1 MITSF
6 ITENFYDYAAT
17 IHGTWWT
24 LSCNTFLYVP
34 LVQKFVG
41 TTVADW
47 FLFRVSWVD
56 LIGVGCL
63 LISGAK
69 LYANQNLI
77 IQNLRQEETNKVYV
91 TEQDFDLSGWN
102 VEMQMDKVVSKTCR
116 KQKIV
121 PAWGLAECTLHVL

>member
-1 MITSF
+1 
-6 ITENFYDYAAT
+6 
-17 IHGTWWT
+17 
-24 LSCNTFLYVP
+24 
-34 LVQKFVG
+34 
-41 TTVADW
+41 
-47 FLFRVSWVD
+47 
-56 LIGVGCL
+56 L